1 MLLSERW
8 IRISEKTLD
17 QIKRLEEAKE
27 RDRLELVSSIL
38 FLLNAL
44 RNSLLGWIQ
53 WANNPNIMA
62 RFTQKDLEKIAKKL
76 STFTRTFIEY
86 DIEATKLGAE
96 NGLKPRKDVGKKR
109 GEQFL
114 V

>member
-1 MLLSERW
+1 MSERW

-17 QIKRLEEAKE
+17 QIKRLEETEEK
-27 RDRLELVSSIL
+27 DRLDFVSSIL

-44 RNSLLGWIQ
+44 RNSLHGWIQ

-62 RFTQKDLEKIAKKL
+62 RFTQEDLEKIAEKL

-86 DIEATKLGAE
+86 DIETTKLGAKK
-96 NGLKPRKDVGKKR
+96 GLKPRKEVEKKR

>member
-1 MLLSERW
+1 MSERW

-62 RFTQKDLEKIAKKL
+62 RFTQEDLEKIAKKL

-86 DIEATKLGAE
+86 DIEATKLGAKK
-96 NGLKPRKDVGKKR
+96 GLKPGKEVGKKR